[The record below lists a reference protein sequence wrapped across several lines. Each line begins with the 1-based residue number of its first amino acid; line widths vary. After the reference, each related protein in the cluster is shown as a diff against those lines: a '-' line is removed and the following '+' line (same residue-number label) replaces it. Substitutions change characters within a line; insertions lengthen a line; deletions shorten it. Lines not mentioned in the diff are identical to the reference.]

1 MPYTTLMMQIRSLKV
16 RYAATL
22 DFLEM
27 LPQSAKD
34 FLSLRIAELLP
45 EFFQGE
51 VDDVVVMN
59 LLRGDIAT
67 EFKPNT
73 VQEINLARSE
83 VRRMGSQIKNVFLAP
98 GEIDLKGQLGFG
110 IR

>member
-1 MPYTTLMMQIRSLKV
+1 V
-16 RYAATL
+16 RYAPTL
-22 DFLEM
+22 DLLEM
-27 LPQSAKD
+27 LPQPAED
-34 FLSLRIAELLP
+34 FLSLRMAELLP
-45 EFFQGE
+45 EFFQRE
-51 VDDVVVMN
+51 VDDIVVMN

-67 EFKPNT
+67 EFKPNA

-83 VRRMGSQIKNVFLAP
+83 VRRMGPQIKNVFLAA

>member
-1 MPYTTLMMQIRSLKV
+1 MHDTTNDAQIRPLKM
-16 RYAATL
+16 RYTPTL

-27 LPQSAKD
+27 LPQPAED
-34 FLSLRIAELLP
+34 FLSLCIAELLP
-45 EFFQGE
+45 EFFQSE

-59 LLRGDIAT
+59 LLRGNIAT

-73 VQEINLARSE
+73 VQEINLVRCE
-83 VRRMGSQIKNVFLAP
+83 VRRMRPEIKNMFLTT
-98 GEIDLKGQLGFG
+98 GKVDLKGQLGFG

>member
-1 MPYTTLMMQIRSLKV
+1 M
-16 RYAATL
+16 RYAPTL

-27 LPQSAKD
+27 LPQPAED

-45 EFFQGE
+45 EFFQSE
-51 VDDVVVMN
+51 VDDIVVMN
-59 LLRGDIAT
+59 LLRGNIAT

-73 VQEINLARSE
+73 VQEINLAMSE
-83 VRRMGSQIKNVFLAP
+83 VWRMGPQIKNVFLAT

>member
-1 MPYTTLMMQIRSLKV
+1 M
-16 RYAATL
+16 RYAPAL

-27 LPQSAKD
+27 PPQPAKD
-34 FLSLRIAELLP
+34 FLPLRIAQVLP
-45 EFFQGE
+45 EFFQSE
-51 VDDVVVMN
+51 MDDVVVMN

-83 VRRMGSQIKNVFLAP
+83 VRRMGAQIKNVFLAT

>member
-1 MPYTTLMMQIRSLKV
+1 MW
-16 RYAATL
+16 YAPIF
-22 DFLEM
+22 DFLEVPPQPAEDL
-27 LPQSAKD
+27 LP
-34 FLSLRIAELLP
+34 LRVAELLM
-45 EFFQGE
+45 EFVQSE
-51 VDDVVVMN
+51 VDHVVVMN

-83 VRRMGSQIKNVFLAP
+83 VRRMGPQIKNVFLAA

>member
-1 MPYTTLMMQIRSLKV
+1 MRKIRPLKV
-16 RYAATL
+16 RYTPTL

-27 LPQSAKD
+27 LPQPAED

-45 EFFQGE
+45 EFFQSE

-59 LLRGDIAT
+59 LLRGNIAT

-83 VRRMGSQIKNVFLAP
+83 VRRMGPQIKNVFLAT

>member
-1 MPYTTLMMQIRSLKV
+1 V
-16 RYAATL
+16 RYAPTL

-27 LPQSAKD
+27 LPQPAED

-45 EFFQGE
+45 EFFQSE

-59 LLRGDIAT
+59 LLRGNIAT

-73 VQEINLARSE
+73 VQEINLARRE
-83 VRRMGSQIKNVFLAP
+83 VRRMGPQIKNVLLAA